1 MIRHGALLVSA
12 LALFA
17 VACKS
22 DEQKAAE
29 ESAKK
34 LEEAS
39 QKMQEAAKSGQVNV
53 GDAMAT
59 LGAAMNAANKG
70 KEVETVDFRQLRDM
84 LPGEVAGIKRTEAT
98 GEKNAAMGMQIS
110 SARARYSDEQG
121 KHASVTITD
130 IGSMTGMAAMAT
142 FAWASAEFDRETG
155 NGYEK
160 TTRLD
165 GHKAVE
171 KWNNS
176 SKSGEISVIVGDR
189 FVVSAEGNDVS
200 MDALKDAVRKVDL
213 GKLNS
218 MKGQGIK

>member
-1 MIRHGALLVSA
+1 MISRNAVLAGAIALLLVG
-12 LALFA
+12 
-17 VACKS
+17 CKS

-39 QKMQEAAKSGQVNV
+39 RQMEEAAKSGQVNV

-59 LGAAMNAANKG
+59 LGAAVNAANSG
-70 KEVETVDFRQLRDM
+70 RQVETVDFRQLKDM
-84 LPGEVAGIKRTEAT
+84 LPGEVGGLKRSEAT
-98 GEKNAAMGMQIS
+98 GEKNAAMGMQVS
-110 SARARYSDEQG
+110 TARARYSDDQG
-121 KHASVTITD
+121 KSASVTITD
-130 IGSMTGMAAMAT
+130 IGSMTGLAAMAT
-142 FAWASAEFDRETG
+142 FAWASAEFDRDTG
-155 NGYEK
+155 DGYEK

-165 GHKAVE
+165 GYKAVE

-189 FVVSAEGNDVS
+189 FVVTAEGNDVG
-200 MDALKDAVRKVDL
+200 MDALKDAVKKADL

-218 MKGQGIK
+218 MKNQGVK